1 MGNIHRCENKDLWS
15 RIADRRSSG
24 CCEIDNRCKLER
36 KGKKPEPHEKDIFGV
51 RALTAGQVSQA
62 CPFAEKEEQGSG
74 RMTSFF
80 EGKKEVGAKR
90 TLLRRGGDGG
100 IRTHVPISRQ
110 NDFELLTGEIPPVR
124 SGSQECRPGSRK
136 ILC

>member
-1 MGNIHRCENKDLWS
+1 MKIKTCGRELLT
-15 RIADRRSSG
+15 AGLFG
-24 CCEIDNRCKLER
+24 CYEIDNRCKLER
-36 KGKKPEPHEKDIFGV
+36 KGKKPEPHEKDIFDV
-51 RALTAGQVSQA
+51 RALTAEQASRA

-110 NDFELLTGEIPPVR
+110 NDFEFYRRLLIT
-124 SGSQECRPGSRK
+124 
-136 ILC
+136 